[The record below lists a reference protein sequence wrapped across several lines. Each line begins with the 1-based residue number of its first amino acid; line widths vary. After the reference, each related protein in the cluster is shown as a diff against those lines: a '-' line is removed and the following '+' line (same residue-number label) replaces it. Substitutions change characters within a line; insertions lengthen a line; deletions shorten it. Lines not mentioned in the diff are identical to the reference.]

1 MSFLILALPRSRT
14 AWLAHYLSYPL
25 ARPLQ
30 PVGHDI
36 MRGCDSVEKFL
47 GSYKNGMW
55 GTCETGGTGIWRI
68 VRQEMPE
75 CKIVLIRRP
84 IIESHRSLLN
94 AGFAGNLTVLAEQD
108 VMLDAASTDPEIVS
122 IPYNMLSE
130 PFIGKWLFES
140 LLELEADF
148 DWWIKMVNTNVQ
160 MSIHDVMPHLDEYA
174 MNLTKLSE
182 EISNWKITKT
192 HLN

>member
-1 MSFLILALPRSRT
+1 
-14 AWLAHYLSYPL
+14 
-25 ARPLQ
+25 
-30 PVGHDI
+30 
-36 MRGCDSVEKFL
+36 MRGCDTVDKFL

-84 IIESHRSLLN
+84 IIESHRSLIN
-94 AGFAGNLTVLAEQD
+94 AGFTGNLTVLAEQD
-108 VMLDAASTDPEIVS
+108 VMLDAASTDPAIVS

-130 PFIGKWLFES
+130 PFIGKWLFET

-160 MSIHDVMPHLDEYA
+160 MRIHDVMPHLNEYA
-174 MNLTKLSE
+174 ANLTKLSE
-182 EISNWKITKT
+182 EISSWKITKT
-192 HLN
+192 NLN